1 MALDRWIALAF
12 LLLCLV
18 YGYTAWFMMD
28 GSLPPFM
35 RRNPVWPSTFPKVL
49 SILGALV
56 AIVVLVTQGPPAPP
70 KDDEIDYRR
79 LGDYKITQAIGLI
92 LLMVAYAAVLRPLG
106 FIPATVLFL
115 TLGAVILGE
124 RKFHILLPVSA
135 VAAGGL
141 WYVVEQVLG
150 IFLRPWPAFL

>member
-12 LLLCLV
+12 LCLCLI
-18 YGYTAWFMMD
+18 YGYTAWFGMD

-49 SILGALV
+49 SIMGALV
-56 AIVVLVTQGPPAPP
+56 AVVVLVTQAPP
-70 KDDEIDYRR
+70 PPPKADEIDYRR
-79 LGDYKITQAIGLI
+79 LRDYRVGQAAGLVT
-92 LLMVAYAAVLRPLG
+92 LMLAYAAVLRPLG

-115 TLGAVILGE
+115 TLGATLLGE
-124 RKFHILLPVSA
+124 RKFHVLLPVTA
-135 VAAGGL
+135 LAAGSL
-141 WYVVEQVLG
+141 WYLVEQVLG

>member
-12 LLLCLV
+12 LCLCLI
-18 YGYTAWFMMD
+18 YGYTAWFGMD

-49 SILGALV
+49 SIMGALV
-56 AIVVLVTQGPPAPP
+56 AVVVLVTQAPP
-70 KDDEIDYRR
+70 PPPKADEIDYRR
-79 LGDYKITQAIGLI
+79 LRDYRVGQAAGLVA
-92 LLMVAYAAVLRPLG
+92 LTLAYAAVLRPLG

-115 TLGAVILGE
+115 TLGATLLGE
-124 RKFHILLPVSA
+124 RKFHVLLPVTA
-135 VAAGGL
+135 LAAGSL
-141 WYVVEQVLG
+141 WYLVEQVLG